1 MVVVVSV
8 VAFAIVS
15 ILLWRS
21 GGRIEGLGGGRKCND
36 PRFMHTS
43 ALALGATQ
51 TCMYLGKLGEVG
63 LYWVVEDA

>member
-1 MVVVVSV
+1 MEV
-8 VAFAIVS
+8 
-15 ILLWRS
+15 WREDR
-21 GGRIEGLGGGRKCND
+21 GIGGGGRKCND

-51 TCMYLGKLGEVG
+51 MCMYLGKLGEVG